1 MKNIIVSKI
10 KSLFLEIPL
19 AKNLA
24 RQTFISEFTLGVIK
38 SRNVQFKEV
47 GLHFTTDSK
56 VESTE
61 RRIQAFFKDF
71 DFDYQQVAILLVMFL
86 PNGKLSL
93 SIDRTEWDFGTYQ
106 CNILMV
112 VARHD
117 GVGVPI
123 FWDLLDNKS
132 GNSNTQNRKELISK
146 IISLIG
152 VDRISVIVGDRE
164 FIGHEWF
171 KYLKDNN
178 IPFCMRMP
186 KSHLI
191 TLRNTNIYS
200 VTELLSTQTERYYQ
214 DCMIDGVWCNV
225 MLKKLPDG
233 DFLILAGSFPAKQ
246 LGGFYRRRWSIEVF
260 FQTAKGR
267 GFNLENTHLKSSEK
281 IKKLLVFVSIAVGI
295 CINVGKHHHKKVQK
309 IKTKKHGYKSNS
321 FFRKGLDILREGFRN
336 TNKGFMKIWEEFL
349 IIFTRWIQIQLS
361 HYQYLTKIIG

>member
-1 MKNIIVSKI
+1 
-10 KSLFLEIPL
+10 
-19 AKNLA
+19 
-24 RQTFISEFTLGVIK
+24 
-38 SRNVQFKEV
+38 
-47 GLHFTTDSK
+47 
-56 VESTE
+56 
-61 RRIQAFFKDF
+61 
-71 DFDYQQVAILLVMFL
+71 MFL
-86 PNGKLSL
+86 PKGKLSL
-93 SIDRTEWDFGTYQ
+93 SIDRTEWDFGKYQ

-117 GVGVPI
+117 GVGIPI

-132 GNSNTQNRKELISK
+132 GNSNTQNRKDLIGK
-146 IISLIG
+146 VISLIG
-152 VDRISVIVGDRE
+152 VDRIAVIVGDRE

-171 KYLKDNN
+171 KYLKDSN

-214 DCMIDGVWCNV
+214 DCMIDGIWCNV

-295 CINVGKHHHKKVQK
+295 CVNIGKHYHKKVQK
-309 IKTKKHGYKSNS
+309 IKIKKHGYKSNS

-336 TNKGFMKIWEEFL
+336 NNQRFMKVWDEFL
-349 IIFTRWIQIQLS
+349 NVFTRWIQIQLS
-361 HYQYLTKIIG
+361 HYQYLTKIIR